1 MRLSTSTNIL
11 FERQNQAPINPS
23 ETMVICK
30 NAGFEV
36 LDFCFHDLST
46 YQNDFLTDSWQDYF
60 KKCKEKADEI
70 GVEFSQG
77 HAVVYD
83 FCRKDISHPH
93 FEQLLTKCI
102 IGASEIGVKWLVL
115 HPSTVHSNRPY
126 LDSKKENVEF
136 FKRWVD
142 FAAKYQVGLAIE
154 NMWDAHISPIK
165 LYCTTAEELVDL
177 VEDVP
182 GLEICWDQEHSS
194 IMNQDILSSLRLIG
208 SHLKATH
215 ISDYTNPR
223 DIHLLPFMVKINLS
237 EIMNAFKKVNY
248 QGDFDLEIHRYL
260 TKMPLENCEQAIRL
274 SYEIGST
281 LLKMV
286 K

>member
-11 FERQNQAPINPS
+11 FERQNQAPINPL

-70 GVEFSQG
+70 EIEFSQG

-126 LDSKKENVEF
+126 LDSKKANVEF

-194 IMNQDILSSLRLIG
+194 IMNQDILSSLQLIG

-223 DIHLLPFMVKINLS
+223 DIHLLPFMGTSNWS

>member
-11 FERQNQAPINPS
+11 FERQNQAPINPL

-70 GVEFSQG
+70 GIEFSQG

-102 IGASEIGVKWLVL
+102 IGAREIGVKWLVL

-126 LDSKKENVEF
+126 LDSKKANVEF

-142 FAAKYQVGLAIE
+142 FASKYQVGLAIE

-194 IMNQDILSSLRLIG
+194 IMNQDILSSLQLIG

-223 DIHLLPFMVKINLS
+223 DIHLLPFMGKSNWS